1 MRLAQLSFTP
11 GQGWSH
17 PLPATLDG
25 PQTLVLALGAVQQP
39 AQRAA
44 LQQLQQA
51 LPNALLVGCTGAGL
65 IAGSQVND
73 DALWVSVA
81 AFDRTPLRRASTVL
95 AGAADSRAAGQR
107 LAAQLPPDGLRA
119 VFVLSAGVDIH
130 GAGLV
135 QGLASGLPEH
145 VVLTGGLAGWGDGF
159 RYSWVLDGVQPREGF
174 ITAVGLYGDAVHV
187 GHGCDGGWQDFG
199 PERRITRSQ
208 GARLDELDGQPALAL
223 YKTYLGELATQLP
236 GSALRFPMSLRAPH
250 EGAPAVVR
258 TILAIDE
265 ASQSLTFAG
274 DMPEGHVVRL
284 MRTSV
289 ERLVGSADEAAERA
303 VAAAGGGDTPV
314 LALSV
319 SCIGRRLMMGERT
332 EEEVEAVADQLPA
345 GSVHAGFYSYGE
357 VAPAFG
363 GTHPE
368 LHNQTMTLTVI
379 SEP

>member
-1 MRLAQLSFTP
+1 MQLAQLSFTP
-11 GQGWSH
+11 GQGWSA
-17 PLPATLDG
+17 PLPAALDG
-25 PQTLVLALGAVQQP
+25 PDTLLLAFGAVHQP
-39 AQRAA
+39 EPQAA
-44 LQQLQQA
+44 LQQLAQA
-51 LPNALLVGCTGAGL
+51 LPRSLLVGCTGAGL
-65 IAGSQVND
+65 IVGDQVND

-81 AFDRTPLRRASTVL
+81 AFDRTTLRRVATEL

-107 LAAQLPPDGLRA
+107 LAAQLPTQGLRA
-119 VFVLSAGVDIH
+119 VFVLSAGVDVH

-135 QGLASGLPEH
+135 QGLTAGLPDG
-145 VVLTGGLAGWGDGF
+145 VVLTGGLAGWGDQF
-159 RYSWVLDGVQPREGF
+159 ACSWVLDGTQPREAF
-174 ITAVGLYGDAVHV
+174 VTAVGLYGDSVRV

-208 GARLDELDGQPALAL
+208 GTQLDQLDGQPALAL

-236 GSALRFPMSLRAPH
+236 GSALRFPLSLRAPVD
-250 EGAPAVVR
+250 GAPAVVR
-258 TILAIDE
+258 TILAIDDG
-265 ASQSLTFAG
+265 AQSLTFAG

-289 ERLVGSADEAAERA
+289 ERLVGSADDAAAQA
-303 VAAAGGGDTPV
+303 VASLGSGAAPV

-332 EEEVEAVADQLPA
+332 EEEVEAVAEQLPP

-357 VAPAFG
+357 IAPAFG
-363 GTHPE
+363 GTQPE

-379 SEP
+379 TEG